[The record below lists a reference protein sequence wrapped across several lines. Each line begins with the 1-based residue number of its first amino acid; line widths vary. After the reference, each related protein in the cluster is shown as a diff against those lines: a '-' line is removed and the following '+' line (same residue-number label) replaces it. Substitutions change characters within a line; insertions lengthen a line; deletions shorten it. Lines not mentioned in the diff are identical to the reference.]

1 MSLNPQALADIAVQ
15 VAEEKKAYDITMLD
29 ISKISII
36 ADYFIICSG
45 RSSIHVQSIAEG
57 IVDTLAENYG
67 IVPRKEG
74 MKEGRWVLLDYGDV
88 VVHVFQDE
96 ERNFYN
102 LERLWGDA
110 PVVGTSVSVL
120 N

>member
-1 MSLNPQALADIAVQ
+1 LDPQALVTFALQ
-15 VAEEKKAYDITMLD
+15 VAEDKKAYDITVLNVG
-29 ISKISII
+29 KISIV

-57 IVDTLAENYG
+57 IVDVLEEKYSLR
-67 IVPRKEG
+67 PRKEG
-74 MKEGRWVLLDYGDV
+74 VKEGHWILLDYGDV
-88 VVHVFQDE
+88 VIHVFQDE
-96 ERNFYN
+96 DRQFYN

-110 PVVGTSVSVL
+110 PVVDVAAG

>member
-1 MSLNPQALADIAVQ
+1 MSLDPQTLAGIAAQ
-15 VAEEKKAYDITMLD
+15 VAGDKKAYNITMLD

-57 IVDTLAENYG
+57 IVDALTNDFGLK
-67 IVPRKEG
+67 PRKEG
-74 MKEGRWVLLDYGDV
+74 LKEGRWVLLDYGDV
-88 VVHVFQDE
+88 IVHVFQDD
-96 ERNFYN
+96 ERHFYN

-110 PVVGTSVSVL
+110 PVVEMSAH
-120 N
+120 